1 MHVRWEEGRRVT
13 GRSVSGECSSLT
25 LWEEVCNEVMVGHV
39 SRVELQSFGVMHGE
53 VCPQFRVCEGIC
65 RVQFRTLTL
74 TNTQC
79 GAKLT
84 LCEGGGVQDGEC

>member
-1 MHVRWEEGRRVT
+1 M
-13 GRSVSGECSSLT
+13 SGKCSSLT

-39 SRVELQSFGVMHGE
+39 PRVELQSFGVMHRE
-53 VCPQFRVCEGIC
+53 VCPQFRVGEGVC
-65 RVQFRTLTL
+65 RVQPVQ
-74 TNTQC
+74 NVDPHQHSC